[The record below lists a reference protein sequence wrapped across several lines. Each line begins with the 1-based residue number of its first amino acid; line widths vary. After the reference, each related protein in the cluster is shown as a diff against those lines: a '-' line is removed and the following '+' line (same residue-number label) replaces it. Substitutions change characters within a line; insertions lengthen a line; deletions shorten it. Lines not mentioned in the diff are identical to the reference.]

1 MPTNKKRKQARLG
14 QQVVP
19 QEPLAKKRKLKRGK
33 GSDEPVPLTP
43 VQHAVLDQ
51 YYPQLLTLRDYVLL
65 KLPAT
70 SRIRRRK
77 ITSTGS
83 SSAVSNGQITEIERV
98 VGQVLD
104 TTLVGVA
111 QQTKSIPDKRWEQW
125 ETYASQ
131 KGDESHVT
139 LSDGLTGARFSQ
151 SEIVEFVIWMMFSK
165 SKKTGTWPKHLLCDG
180 FRRDH
185 SSRLQ
190 AQSRIRTTN
199 IPDMISIYPNQR
211 VELLKQSP
219 WPEILKLLGNS
230 GDRIM
235 MDLLLDSAMFLP
247 VGSCQGNYYQISGQP
262 LYDTQLLAA
271 SNEDAK
277 QISTGF
283 QRSTAEINFVRNRM
297 LYARPALNARGLVHF
312 GLRHIH
318 VLNRSPY
325 VKPNA
330 EPASDAN
337 ALASKNDANTLR
349 IMMYIFPRQFGLHNA
364 FNSKVD
370 FSETSQRLKDYTLRE
385 DEILNKF
392 GELAGDEIRRKKANP
407 KRLRGKARDLVRKLQ
422 ILHSRCSYSKL
433 LQHYCPV
440 NDGLDPKEVSHVRRD
455 KTPKPSKGVEG
466 KSLKRNTQPQAHLSS
481 AQMLVELSSSTSQ
494 VSAFCQSV
502 LSKLV
507 PDEFW
512 GTGSVQEHNKK
523 VVMKKVDQFIHLRRF
538 EAMYLHEVMQGM
550 KVQYIV
556 ISCGRIKVADI
567 LQITDIGWLAPE
579 RLMAHKTS
587 QTDIQKRLELF
598 HDFLY
603 YVFDSLLIPLIR
615 SNFYVTESNTH
626 KYQLFFFRH
635 DVWKYVAEPAMAAV
649 KLKMFE
655 EVSVDAAMKILGSRA
670 LGFSQVRLLPKGNSI
685 RPIMNLRR
693 RMVTNG
699 NSKILGP
706 SINTILGPV
715 HTMLQLEK
723 YMNPTKLGS
732 TMFSVGDIYKRVK
745 GFKSGILRAAKP
757 LYFAKV
763 DVQAAF
769 DTIPQSAIVGLLDS
783 IPQQRSYRIAK
794 HAEISSKRLDGS
806 ADSATMRKSKP
817 ARKWLSTAL
826 KDRDTSTFLQQLE
839 NQPQTAQKKDTVF
852 IDSVVKKEYD
862 TSQLL
867 QLVASHIQQN
877 LVKIGK
883 KFYRQKKG
891 IPQGSVLS
899 SILCNY
905 FYADL
910 ELHVL
915 KFLDADDCLL
925 LRLIDDFLLI
935 TTDRSKAAR
944 FVETMHRGV
953 PEYGVQV
960 NPAKTL
966 VNFDLEVN
974 RATVSKLDGSG
985 GSNDDAFPYCGT
997 LINSK
1002 TLDITKDRDRG
1013 KITDSTAL
1021 KRVAPAR
1028 DEEEENLALRKRSKT
1043 SNSENGTAFYNSL
1056 TVEFTRVPGQTFER
1070 KLLNAF
1076 KIQSHLMFLDTSH
1089 NAAATVLSNLF
1100 SAFVET
1106 ASKAWAYA
1114 RCLSSSST
1122 SATKASKQNTNTNN
1136 NKNDKGQKD
1145 PTARLMI
1152 RAVAKLVD
1160 VAFLLAQSKAR
1171 RARYPGYICDVRR
1184 NEVAWLAYHAFLRVF
1199 GRKQARYGEVLA
1211 WLRAEINKLSSLKD
1225 IRTGRVRGVV
1235 DL

>member
-1 MPTNKKRKQARLG
+1 MIVLQVQHYNKQHAYGQKRKQG
-14 QQVVP
+14 QVAQKHAP
-19 QEPLAKKRKLKRGK
+19 QEPLAKKRKHAQGK
-33 GSDEPVPLTP
+33 GSHESTPLTS
-43 VQHAVLDQ
+43 VEHAVLDQ

-70 SRIRRRK
+70 SRIRKRK
-77 ITSTGS
+77 IASTGS
-83 SSAVSNGQITEIERV
+83 SAAVSNGEITAIERA

-111 QQTKSIPDKRWEQW
+111 QQTKCIPDKRWEQW
-125 ETYASQ
+125 ETFSQ
-131 KGDESHVT
+131 RGDESYVT

-151 SEIVEFVIWMMFSK
+151 SEIVDFVIWMMFSK
-165 SKKTGTWPKHLLCDG
+165 SKNTGKWLKHLLCDG
-180 FRRDH
+180 FRRDYN
-185 SSRLQ
+185 SRVQ
-190 AQSRIRTTN
+190 GPSTN
-199 IPDMISIYPNQR
+199 HAASIPGIYSIYPNQR
-211 VELLKQSP
+211 VERLKQSP

-230 GDRIM
+230 G
-235 MDLLLDSAMFLP
+235 
-247 VGSCQGNYYQISGQP
+247 QP
-262 LYDTQLLAA
+262 LYDTELLAK
-271 SNEDAK
+271 NHQDAK
-277 QISTGF
+277 ASSTGF
-283 QRSTAEINFVRNRM
+283 QRSTTDIKFVRNRM
-297 LYARPALNARGLVHF
+297 MYARPALNARGLVHF

-325 VKPNA
+325 VKPDS
-330 EPASDAN
+330 ESASDAGV
-337 ALASKNDANTLR
+337 LASRNDANTLR
-349 IMMYIFPRQFGLHNA
+349 VMMYMFPRQFGLHNA
-364 FNSKVD
+364 FNS
-370 FSETSQRLKDYTLRE
+370 RE
-385 DEILNKF
+385 IQDKF
-392 GELAGDEIRRKKANP
+392 GDLAGDQIRRKKANP
-407 KRLRGKARDLVRKLQ
+407 KRLRGRAKELVRKLQ

-440 NDGLDPKEVSHVRRD
+440 NEDLDCQEVGHVRHD
-455 KTPKPSKGVEG
+455 KTPKSSKGAEA
-466 KSLKRNTQPQAHLSS
+466 KLFKKKLQPQPPLSS
-481 AQMLVELSSSTSQ
+481 TQKLIELSSPVSQ

-502 LSKLV
+502 LSKIV
-507 PDEFW
+507 PGGFW
-512 GTGSVQEHNKK
+512 GIGSAQEHNKG
-523 VVMKKVDQFIHLRRF
+523 VVMKKIDQFVHLRRF
-538 EAMYLHEVMQGM
+538 EGMYLHEVMQGM
-550 KVQYIV
+550 KV
-556 ISCGRIKVADI
+556 
-567 LQITDIGWLAPE
+567 TDIDWLAPE

-598 HDFLY
+598 QEFLY

-649 KLKMFE
+649 KSKMFE
-655 EVSVDAAMKILGSRA
+655 EVSIDAALKILDSRS
-670 LGFSQVRLLPKGNSI
+670 LGFSQVRLLPKENSI

-693 RMVTNG
+693 RMGAKG
-699 NSKILGP
+699 NSNTLGP

-723 YMNPTKLGS
+723 SLNPAKLGA

-745 GFKSGILRAAKP
+745 TFKSKMNQSANP

-794 HAEISSKRLDGS
+794 HAEISSTVLDGFTDCNK
-806 ADSATMRKSKP
+806 AAKSKP
-817 ARKWLSTAL
+817 SRKWLSTAL
-826 KDRDTSTFLQQLE
+826 RDRDTSTFLQLIEGQ
-839 NQPQTAQKKDTVF
+839 QKTASKRNTVF
-852 IDSVVKKEYD
+852 IDSVVKKQYD
-862 TSQLL
+862 TSELL

-883 KFYRQKKG
+883 KYYRQKKG

-910 ELHVL
+910 EMHVL
-915 KFLDADDCLL
+915 KFLDSNDCLL

-966 VNFDLEVN
+966 VNFDLE
-974 RATVSKLDGSG
+974 TSG
-985 GSNDDAFPYCGT
+985 GNT
-997 LINSK
+997 I
-1002 TLDITKDRDRG
+1002 
-1013 KITDSTAL
+1013 
-1021 KRVAPAR
+1021 
-1028 DEEEENLALRKRSKT
+1028 
-1043 SNSENGTAFYNSL
+1043 YNSL

-1089 NAAATVLSNLF
+1089 NAASTVLSNLF

-1106 ASKAWAYA
+1106 ADKAWAYA
-1114 RCLSSSST
+1114 RCLSSSSSST
-1122 SATKASKQNTNTNN
+1122 ATCTAAARRKSNDNNSKRQRQQRGPA
-1136 NKNDKGQKD
+1136 K
-1145 PTARLMI
+1145 LMI

-1160 VAFLLAQSKAR
+1160 VAFLLAKSKAR
-1171 RARYPGYICDVRR
+1171 RARYPDYVCDVRH
-1184 NEVAWLAYHAFLRVF
+1184 NEVAWLAYHAFLQVL
-1199 GRKQARYGEVLA
+1199 GRKQAGYGEVLS
-1211 WLRAEINKLSSLKD
+1211 WLRAEIDRLGCLKD
-1225 IRTGRVRGVV
+1225 IRVGRVRRIVTS
-1235 DL
+1235 

>member
-1 MPTNKKRKQARLG
+1 MPPTKNRKQG
-14 QQVVP
+14 QVTQ
-19 QEPLAKKRKLKRGK
+19 QYASHEPLAKRRKHAQGK
-33 GSDEPVPLTP
+33 GSNEPTPLTP
-43 VQHAVLDQ
+43 VEHVVLDQ

-77 ITSTGS
+77 IASTGFS
-83 SSAVSNGQITEIERV
+83 AAVSHGEITDIERA

-111 QQTKSIPDKRWEQW
+111 QHTKCIPDKRWEQW
-125 ETYASQ
+125 ETFSQ
-131 KGDESHVT
+131 RGDESYVT
-139 LSDGLTGARFSQ
+139 LSDGLAGARFSQ
-151 SEIVEFVIWMMFSK
+151 SEIVDFAIWMMFSK
-165 SKKTGTWPKHLLCDG
+165 SKNTGTWPKHLLCDG
-180 FRRDH
+180 FRRDY

-190 AQSRIRTTN
+190 PPRNHAAN
-199 IPDMISIYPNQR
+199 IPGIFSIYPNQR
-211 VELLKQSP
+211 AKRLKQSP
-219 WPEILKLLGNS
+219 WPEVLKLL
-230 GDRIM
+230 
-235 MDLLLDSAMFLP
+235 
-247 VGSCQGNYYQISGQP
+247 GQP
-262 LYDTQLLAA
+262 LYDTELLVTNHQEAR
-271 SNEDAK
+271 
-277 QISTGF
+277 ISPADF
-283 QRSTAEINFVRNRM
+283 QRSTTDIKFVRNRM

-325 VKPNA
+325 VKPDSGS
-330 EPASDAN
+330 ASDA
-337 ALASKNDANTLR
+337 AVLASRNDANTLR
-349 IMMYIFPRQFGLHNA
+349 VMMYMFPRQFGLHNA
-364 FNSKVD
+364 FNSRVN

-385 DEILNKF
+385 QEIQDKF
-392 GELAGDEIRRKKANP
+392 GELAGDDIRRKKANP
-407 KRLRGKARDLVRKLQ
+407 KRLRGR
-422 ILHSRCSYSKL
+422 
-433 LQHYCPV
+433 V
-440 NDGLDPKEVSHVRRD
+440 NDDLDHKELSHIRHD
-455 KTPKPSKGVEG
+455 KTPKSSKGSEG
-466 KSLKRNTQPQAHLSS
+466 KLLKRKPQSQPPLSS
-481 AQMLVELSSSTSQ
+481 TQKLVELSSPVSQ

-502 LSKLV
+502 LSKIV

-512 GTGSVQEHNKK
+512 GVGPAQEHNKR
-523 VVMKKVDQFIHLRRF
+523 VAMKMVGQFIYLRRF
-538 EAMYLHEVMQGM
+538 EGMYLHEVMRGM
-550 KVQYIV
+550 K
-556 ISCGRIKVADI
+556 
-567 LQITDIGWLAPE
+567 ITEVGWLSPE
-579 RLMAHKTS
+579 RLMVHKTS

-598 HDFLY
+598 QEFLY

-649 KLKMFE
+649 KSKMFE
-655 EVSVDAAMKILGSRA
+655 EVSIDAALKILDSRS
-670 LGFSQVRLLPKGNSI
+670 LGFSQVRLLPKESSI

-693 RMVTNG
+693 RMVTKG
-699 NSKILGP
+699 NSNTLGP

-723 YMNPTKLGS
+723 SMNPAKLGA

-745 GFKSGILRAAKP
+745 EFKSNIHQSAKP

-794 HAEISSKRLDGS
+794 HAEISSNILDS
-806 ADSATMRKSKP
+806 PTDRNKMAKAKP

-826 KDRDTSTFLQQLE
+826 RDRDTSTFLQLLE
-839 NQPQTAQKKDTVF
+839 DQQQTAQKRNTVF
-852 IDSVVKKEYD
+852 IDSVVKKQYD
-862 TSQLL
+862 TSQLM

-883 KFYRQKKG
+883 KFYRQKRG

-910 ELHVL
+910 EMHVL
-915 KFLDADDCLL
+915 KFLDSDDCLL

-935 TTDRSKAAR
+935 TTDRGKAAR

-974 RATVSKLDGSG
+974 QTPVSKIGGSSG
-985 GSNDDAFPYCGT
+985 GDAFPYCGT
-997 LINSK
+997 LIHSK

-1013 KITDSTAL
+1013 KGPTTITNK
-1021 KRVAPAR
+1021 KRVAPGP
-1028 DEEEENLALRKRSKT
+1028 DEEEEEEEEGVVARKRSKT
-1043 SNSENGTAFYNSL
+1043 SESGGSTSIYNSL

-1106 ASKAWAYA
+1106 ANKAWAYA
-1114 RCLSSSST
+1114 RCLSSSSST
-1122 SATKASKQNTNTNN
+1122 SIAAAGNKGSNNN
-1136 NKNDKGQKD
+1136 NKRQQQRG
-1145 PTARLMI
+1145 PAAAAAAPARLMI
-1152 RAVAKLVD
+1152 RAVAKLVG
-1160 VAFLLAQSKAR
+1160 VAFLLAKSKAR
-1171 RARYPGYICDVRR
+1171 RARYPGYVCDVRR
-1184 NEVAWLAYHAFLRVF
+1184 NEVAWLAHHAFLQVL
-1199 GRKQARYGEVLA
+1199 GRRQAGYGEVLA
-1211 WLRAEINKLSSLKD
+1211 WLRSEIGKLGSLKD
-1225 IRTGRVRGVV
+1225 IRAGRVRRIVTS
-1235 DL
+1235 

>member
-1 MPTNKKRKQARLG
+1 MPTNKNRKQGRLG
-14 QQVVP
+14 QELVP

-33 GSDEPVPLTP
+33 GSHEPVPLTP

-83 SSAVSNGQITEIERV
+83 SSAVSTGQITEIERV

-111 QQTKSIPDKRWEQW
+111 QQTKSIPDKRWEHW

-190 AQSRIRTTN
+190 AQSRNRTTN

-262 LYDTQLLAA
+262 LFDTELLAA

-297 LYARPALNARGLVHF
+297 LYARPALNARGLVNF

-349 IMMYIFPRQFGLHNA
+349 IMMYIFPQQFGLHNA

-385 DEILNKF
+385 DEIQNKF

-440 NDGLDPKEVSHVRRD
+440 NDGLDPKEA
-455 KTPKPSKGVEG
+455 P
-466 KSLKRNTQPQAHLSS
+466 LSS

-538 EAMYLHEVMQGM
+538 EGMYLHEVMQGM

-556 ISCGRIKVADI
+556 ISYGRIKAADI
-567 LQITDIGWLAPE
+567 LQVTDIGWLAPE
-579 RLMAHKTS
+579 QLMAHKTS
-587 QTDIQKRLELF
+587 QTDIQKRLELS

-649 KLKMFE
+649 KSKMFE
-655 EVSVDAAMKILGSRA
+655 EVSIDAAMKILDSRA

-699 NSKILGP
+699 NSKTLGS

-723 YMNPTKLGS
+723 SMNPTKLGS

-745 GFKSGILRAAKP
+745 NFKSNILRAAKP

-783 IPQQRSYRIAK
+783 IPQQHSYRIAK

-806 ADSATMRKSKP
+806 ADSGTTKRKSKP

-826 KDRDTSTFLQQLE
+826 KDRDTSTFLQLLE

-852 IDSVVKKEYD
+852 IDSVVKKQYD

-935 TTDRSKAAR
+935 TTDRDKAAR
-944 FVETMHRGV
+944 FVETMHHGV

-974 RATVSKLDGSG
+974 RATVSKLEGGGGGNDG
-985 GSNDDAFPYCGT
+985 AFPYCGT

-1013 KITDSTAL
+1013 KITYTTRTAV
-1021 KRVAPAR
+1021 KRVAPTQDVD
-1028 DEEEENLALRKRSKT
+1028 DEEELLAPPKRRKT
-1043 SNSENGTAFYNSL
+1043 SNNENGSAVYSSL

-1089 NAAATVLSNLF
+1089 NDSATVLSNLF

-1114 RCLSSSST
+1114 RCLSSFSSSSPST
-1122 SATKASKQNTNTNN
+1122 SASTSGRPN
-1136 NKNDKGQKD
+1136 NKITNVKKNKNKNKIDKGHQD
-1145 PTARLMI
+1145 PTARLLI

-1171 RARYPGYICDVRR
+1171 RTRYPGYVCDVRR
-1184 NEVAWLAYHAFLRVF
+1184 NEVAWLAYHAFLRVL

-1211 WLRAEINKLSSLKD
+1211 WLRAEINKLGSLKD